1 MNFIIDSARIADID
15 LYKLS
20 YLYFIRSYNQL
31 ISVRLKQILYYKFL
45 KNFFVLNMTFFKENN
60 NVLIILDSD
69 ISNDDIVDFISAI
82 QKRLN
87 HAEQLSIVSTK
98 ELKKCK
104 YINIFKY
111 VYINFM

>member
-1 MNFIIDSARIADID
+1 MA
-15 LYKLS
+15 
-20 YLYFIRSYNQL
+20 
-31 ISVRLKQILYYKFL
+31 
-45 KNFFVLNMTFFKENN
+45 FFKENN
-60 NVLIILDSD
+60 NVLIVLDSD

-104 YINIFKY
+104 YINIFKCLFQFY
-111 VYINFM
+111 VIAIFSLCFFVFFQVLILLYMI

>member
-1 MNFIIDSARIADID
+1 
-15 LYKLS
+15 
-20 YLYFIRSYNQL
+20 
-31 ISVRLKQILYYKFL
+31 
-45 KNFFVLNMTFFKENN
+45 MTFFKENS

-111 VYINFM
+111 V